1 LNEKILIAW
10 SGGKDSCMTL
20 YEIQQSQN
28 YEIALLTTITE
39 GYERVSMHGIP
50 RILIERQ
57 SESLGLHIHKMYI
70 PRNATNEEYESR
82 LKEILSR
89 HQQEG
94 VNSVVF
100 GDLFLED
107 IRKYRE
113 ENLLKIGMKG
123 IFPIWGRDTFELIK
137 TFIDL
142 GFKAVVTCINP
153 KFLDRSFAGR
163 FIDYDFVCQ
172 LPSHVDPCGENGEF
186 HSFVFDGP
194 IFREKVKFS
203 LGEVV
208 FRDSFYFCDL
218 LPDK

>member
-1 LNEKILIAW
+1 MKIINRDLRRYFRDIN
-10 SGGKDSCMTL
+10 K
-20 YEIQQSQN
+20 
-28 YEIALLTTITE
+28 
-39 GYERVSMHGIP
+39 R
-50 RILIERQ
+50 
-57 SESLGLHIHKMYI
+57 
-70 PRNATNEEYESR
+70 
-82 LKEILSR
+82 
-89 HQQEG
+89 
-94 VNSVVF
+94 VNSVTF
-100 GDLFLED
+100 GDIFLED

-123 IFPIWGRDTFELIK
+123 ISPNMGRDTFELIK

-163 FIDYDFVCQ
+163 VIDYDFIRQ
-172 LPSHVDPCGENGEF
+172 LPSHVDPCVENGEF
-186 HSFVFDGP
+186 HSFVVGL
-194 IFREKVKFS
+194 IFRERVKFS